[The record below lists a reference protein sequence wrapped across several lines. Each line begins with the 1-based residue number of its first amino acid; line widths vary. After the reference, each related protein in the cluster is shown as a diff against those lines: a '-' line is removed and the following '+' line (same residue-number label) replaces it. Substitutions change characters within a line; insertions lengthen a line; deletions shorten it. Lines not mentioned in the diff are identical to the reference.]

1 MAAVYV
7 SNIVINQGAD
17 FSQVFNLADSS
28 NDSVDLTNYALTAQM
43 RKHAGSSVSHNLN
56 PTVVQPPTSGGVR
69 ITLTDVQTAA
79 LKPGRYVYD
88 ILFTDP
94 SDKRSI
100 VIEGQILA
108 TQDVSTDCI
117 KTFYPNKFGFV
128 YNSTDNQTVG
138 PASVVG
144 ESTTVNE
151 ITLNDINDYG
161 VVILGYADKC
171 GGIPGTVELIQN
183 NIGIL
188 EQYLSNGGV
197 IWFRGEHG
205 PGCAPSEDQNT
216 ALAALGTNI
225 RVRGVS
231 LDENTTTNISNSTVL
246 PASLNHSA
254 TNGLDGGTPLYE
266 TSANGVISIAYQKI
280 GSGVVFVNTDV
291 NGSFTS
297 PSNELYEGIR
307 DLVVSDYSST
317 VTTPNYNPNP

>member
-1 MAAVYV
+1 MAVYV
-7 SNIVINQGAD
+7 NNFTIETGAN
-17 FSQVFNLADSS
+17 FSRDYYLDNSDGTSLNLTGYTGKSEI
-28 NDSVDLTNYALTAQM
+28 
-43 RKHAGSSVSHNLN
+43 RKHPESVGAATTFSLTFVDRDN
-56 PTVVQPPTSGGVR
+56 GR
-69 ITLTDVQTAA
+69 IRLSLSKHQTAHI
-79 LKPGRYVYD
+79 KPGRYVYD

-108 TQDVSTDCI
+108 TQDVSTDCV

-231 LDENTTTNISNSTVL
+231 LAEDTTTNISNSTVL